1 MLYLD
6 NYINELNFVDWGLLL
21 YEPSVLENL
30 GLMLFDRL
38 PNVPV
43 LCGLLL
49 IVGMFGSISLT
60 MNTRTAFKRQELFV
74 QNEVAFNNLITF
86 KKQCY

>member
-1 MLYLD
+1 
-6 NYINELNFVDWGLLL
+6 
-21 YEPSVLENL
+21 
-30 GLMLFDRL
+30 
-38 PNVPV
+38 VPV

-49 IVGMFGSISLT
+49 VVGMLGSISLT

>member
-1 MLYLD
+1 
-6 NYINELNFVDWGLLL
+6 LL

-49 IVGMFGSISLT
+49 VVGMLGSISLT

-74 QNEVAFNNLITF
+74 QNEVAFNNLIIF